1 MIRALSTGLFQ
12 QHVFEDRGCFAVHA
26 GQCIHQ
32 ILEPDGGGNLFAT
45 DMKISCV
52 MVHVLFSRL
61 CGCGNFSVAVTKA
74 VFVLSRGYSIMAIH
88 FTASELQQR
97 RDRFCSDLEKL
108 GLKGVLL
115 FRQESMYYLTGYES
129 FGYCFFQCMV
139 LGVDGRLALLTRAPD
154 LRQAQ
159 HTSIVDDIRIWVDD
173 VSASPALQLKDLL
186 HDLGW
191 HGSQLGIELDA
202 VGLTAHNWNEVR
214 RTLGGL
220 FELSDVSDVTS
231 RMRMVKSPAELGYV
245 ERAAVL
251 ADDALDAAIAVT
263 AAGADEGD
271 ILAAMQSAV
280 FSGGGDYPGN
290 EFIIGSGEDALLCRY
305 HSGRRVLDAIDQLTL
320 EFAGVYRRYHAC
332 LMRTLVIGEPTH
344 LQLHMHRACA
354 DAMEACLEQI
364 RPGCAMGEVFDAH
377 ARVMDNSG
385 MLEHRLNACGYS
397 LGATFTPTWMDYPMF
412 YKGNPE
418 PIVPGMVLFLHMI
431 LMNSLEGTAM
441 TLGQTI
447 RIDEDGPVRLS
458 RHDTRLITC

>member
-1 MIRALSTGLFQ
+1 
-12 QHVFEDRGCFAVHA
+12 
-26 GQCIHQ
+26 
-32 ILEPDGGGNLFAT
+32 
-45 DMKISCV
+45 
-52 MVHVLFSRL
+52 
-61 CGCGNFSVAVTKA
+61 
-74 VFVLSRGYSIMAIH
+74 MAIH
-88 FTASELQQR
+88 FTVSELQQR
-97 RDRFCSDLEKL
+97 RDRFCSNLEKL
-108 GLKGVLL
+108 ALKGVLL

-154 LRQAQ
+154 LRQAR
-159 HTSIVDDIRIWVDD
+159 HTSVVDDIRIWVDD
-173 VSASPALQLKDLL
+173 VSTSPALQLKDLL

-214 RTLGGL
+214 RTLGGF
-220 FELSDVSDVTS
+220 FELSDVSAVTS
-231 RMRMVKSPAELGYV
+231 RMRMVKSPAEFVYV

-271 ILAAMQSAV
+271 ILAAMHGAV

-305 HSGRRVLDAIDQLTL
+305 HSGRRVLDTIDQLTL

-332 LMRTLVIGEPTH
+332 LMRTLVIGQPTR
-344 LQLHMHRACA
+344 LQLHMHRACV

-418 PIVPGMVLFLHMI
+418 PVVPGMVLFLHMI

-441 TLGQTI
+441 TLGQTV
-447 RIDEDGPVRLS
+447 RIDENGPVQLS
-458 RHDTRLITC
+458 RHNMRLITC